1 MPGLAAF
8 NLMQWIADHD
18 EVLRPPVGNA
28 QIWQDANFIV
38 TIVAGPNERTDFH
51 DDPLEEFFYQIKGD
65 MTLRIIE
72 DGRIKDVPI
81 REGDVLLLPPH
92 TRHSPQRPE
101 PGSYGLVIEAQRPE
115 GHLDAFEWYCDRV
128 RPPHPPR
135 RVPAEQHRRRPAA
148 GVPQLLRQRGTA
160 HLPQLRL
167 ARPRP
172 PPAPAGGRAA
182 GDCDGVKSNTVT

>member
-18 EVLRPPVGNA
+18 DVLKPPVGNA

-72 DGRIKDVPI
+72 DGRMKDVPI

-115 GHLDAFEWYCDRV
+115 GHLDAFEWYCDSCGHRIHRDEFQLNSIV
-128 RPPHPPR
+128 DDLPPVFR
-135 RVPAEQHRRRPAA
+135 DYYASED
-148 GVPQLLRQRGTA
+148 LRTCNNCGWLDPGR
-160 HLPQLRL
+160 
-167 ARPRP
+167 RP
-172 PPAPAGGRAA
+172 PPPAEGLPRITMG
-182 GDCDGVKSNTVT
+182 